1 MPHME
6 RVGVRALQ
14 QNAAGIL
21 RRVEAGERLEVT
33 ARGRTVA
40 ILVPVQHDDPLE
52 RLEAEGRLRRARG
65 DLLDLGPPLRVPP
78 GVESASQRLSRSRAH
93 ER

>member
-1 MPHME
+1 ME

-14 QNAAGIL
+14 QNAAEIL

-33 ARGRTVA
+33 ARGRAVA
-40 ILVPVQHDDPLE
+40 ILVPVQHEDVLD

-65 DLLDLGPPLRVPP
+65 DLLALGPPLRVPP
-78 GVESASQRLSRSRAH
+78 GVDSGSERLNRARAH